1 MTQYRIGKK
10 EEFEDII
17 DFANYIFSQNECPHD
32 FKRLLP
38 KLYANGRNCA
48 EYHYL
53 ALEQGKIKAMVCALP
68 LEFITPEEVV
78 SAACIGMVSV
88 HPYSRGKGYMK
99 ELMQLALADL
109 DAKGCAYVF
118 LGGQRQRY
126 EYFGFEPAGVQLE
139 FAVNKANIKHCL
151 SGIEQTGLTLVPLT
165 EDIYLD
171 QAYEIYE
178 VQPYRMQRSRQDW
191 YDTLCSWSS
200 SPYGILQEGRVIG
213 YFVLRSDG
221 IVTELQCSG
230 RTKTGESSDSTL
242 YPRILKELFQLTKGE
257 EHRFQV
263 SPADTALVDFFLSMA
278 ESWRIGNSE
287 SYRILNWSTL
297 LKVLLS
303 RKAGYESL
311 PEGSVT
317 VRIDD
322 RTLSIAV
329 KENLPFVSKTTEEPE
344 LILTSLEATALFF
357 STAGEYLL
365 RKYAAT
371 LHEDTFHSLRRW
383 FPLPLFTS
391 QNDCC

>member
-1 MTQYRIGKK
+1 MTLNGCCQS
-10 EEFEDII
+10 FM
-17 DFANYIFSQNECPHD
+17 
-32 FKRLLP
+32 LM
-38 KLYANGRNCA
+38 GRNCA

-78 SAACIGMVSV
+78 PAACIGMVSV

-109 DAKGCAYVF
+109 DAKGCAYAF

-126 EYFGFEPAGVQLE
+126 EYFGFEPAGIQLE
-139 FAVNKANIKHCL
+139 FAVNKSNIKHCL

-178 VQPYRMQRSRQDW
+178 VQPYRMKRTRQDW

-200 SPYGILQEGRVIG
+200 NPYGILQEGKVIG
-213 YFVLRSDG
+213 YFVLRPDG
-221 IVTELQCSG
+221 MVTELQCSRNAETAEG
-230 RTKTGESSDSTL
+230 PDSNL
-242 YPRILKELFQLTKGE
+242 YPRILKELFQLTNGE
-257 EHRFQV
+257 GHRFQV
-263 SPADTALVDFFLSMA
+263 SPADTALVEFFLSMA

-287 SYRILNWSTL
+287 SYRIKDWSTL

-329 KENLPFVSKTTEEPE
+329 KENLSFVSETTEEPE

-365 RKYAAT
+365 RRHAVALREET
-371 LHEDTFHSLRRW
+371 LSLMKLW